1 MPDAGLEHTVR
12 PMQFLLRGTRGAS
25 LAMLMLFG
33 VTTGLIAGDAPDH
46 FLRDYA
52 ETRGWSLGRP
62 VKAQPTPDGQAVLF
76 LCAQPR
82 TPRLGL
88 FEFAV
93 TTGQTREL
101 VTPDQLLGG
110 GEEQLSPAEKARR
123 ERMRVTV
130 SGFTD
135 FQISKDGTR
144 LLLSLGGKLFLYDRT
159 AGAAIE
165 LKTGDGTLVDPK
177 FSPDGRFVGYVFDQ
191 DVRVYDLA
199 KRRERAVT
207 AGGTEVVTHGLAEF
221 VAQEEMDR
229 FSGWW
234 WSPDAKFI
242 AYEEADASGVEQWF
256 VADPSKPGQPAHGQY
271 YPRPG
276 KANVKARLGVVS
288 ARGGKTRWVS
298 WDVARYPYLA
308 RVDWAE
314 HGGLTLTVQT
324 RDQRELAVLCANPK
338 TGATQ
343 VLLTE
348 RDPAWVN
355 LDQQVPR
362 WLEDGSGFLWTSEHA
377 GAWQLELRSADGQ
390 LLRVLVP
397 PGEGYQSLVSVDEAA
412 KQVYYRASQD
422 PRQSHLYRV
431 PLAGGDMISLTAGR
445 LSQHGATFAKNHA
458 IYAETIASLDE
469 PTKTVVRRADGSL
482 IAELPSVAEAPPF
495 IPHVEMPTVG
505 DGPGFHAKL
514 IRPRAFAAGQKY
526 PVLVHV
532 YGGPHALMVT
542 AALSGQLLDQWIA
555 DQGFIVVSV
564 DGRGTP
570 GRGRDWE
577 RAIYQKFG
585 EVPLA
590 DQVAGVRAL
599 GRQFPEMDLGR
610 VGMFGWSFG
619 GYMAAQSVL
628 RRPDV
633 FKAAVAVASVTDWYD
648 YDTHYTERYLG
659 VPADAHDEV
668 YRRNSLIEDAPNL
681 RVPLLLVH
689 GTADDNVFFRHT
701 LKLAD
706 ALFRAGKPFDILP
719 LVGFTHLVPDAEAT
733 ERLWQRAVGFFK
745 ANLH

>member
-1 MPDAGLEHTVR
+1 M
-12 PMQFLLRGTRGAS
+12 LL
-25 LAMLMLFG
+25 LFG
-33 VTTGLIAGDAPDH
+33 GVNRLIAADTTDH
-46 FLRDYA
+46 FLRDLA
-52 ETRGWSLGRP
+52 ETRGWSLGLP

-76 LCAQPR
+76 LRAQPR

-88 FEFAV
+88 FEFDVA
-93 TTGQTREL
+93 TGQTREL

-110 GEEQLSPAEKARR
+110 GAETLSAAEQARR

-135 FQISKDGTR
+135 FQVSQDGSR
-144 LLLSLGGKLFLYDRT
+144 LLLSLGGKLYEYDRRGGT
-159 AGAAIE
+159 ATE
-165 LKTGDGTLVDPK
+165 LNTGEGTLVDPK
-177 FSPDGRFVGYVFDQ
+177 LSSDGRSVGYVLDQ

-207 AGGTEVVTHGLAEF
+207 TGGTEAVTHGLAEF

-242 AYEEADASGVEQWF
+242 AYEEADARGVEEWF
-256 VADPSKPGQPAHGQY
+256 VADPAKPGQPAHGQY

-288 ARGGKTRWVS
+288 ARGGKTRWVN
-298 WDVARYPYLA
+298 WDATRYPYLA
-308 RVDWAE
+308 RVDWSMG
-314 HGGLTLTVQT
+314 GGLTVTVQT
-324 RDQRELAVLCANPK
+324 RDQRELAALRADPK

-343 VLLTE
+343 VLLIE

-355 LDQQVPR
+355 LDPQMPR
-362 WLEDGSGFLWTSEHA
+362 WLANGSGFLWTSERA
-377 GAWQLELRSADGQ
+377 GAWQLELRSASGELD
-390 LLRVLVP
+390 RILVP
-397 PGEGYQSLVSVDEAA
+397 PGEGYQGLVSVDETAGR
-412 KQVYYRASQD
+412 VYYRASRD

-431 PLAGGDMISLTAGR
+431 PLAGGDLISLTAGR
-445 LSQHGATFAKNHA
+445 LSQHNATFAKNHTL
-458 IYAETIASLDE
+458 YVHTIASLDG
-469 PTKTVVRRADGSL
+469 PTKTWVCRADGSPV
-482 IAELPSVAEAPPF
+482 AELPSVAEEPPF

-505 DGPGFHAKL
+505 EGAGFHTKL
-514 IRPRAFAAGQKY
+514 IRPRAFAAGGKY

-532 YGGPHALMVT
+532 YGGPQALMVT
-542 AALSGQLLDQWIA
+542 AALSGQLLDQWLA

-590 DQVAGVRAL
+590 DQVAGVQAL
-599 GRQFPEMDLGR
+599 GRRFPEMDLER

-619 GYMAAQSVL
+619 GYLAAQSVL

-659 VPADAHDEV
+659 VPADAHDAV
-668 YRRNSLIEDAPNL
+668 YRRNSLIEDAPHL
-681 RVPLLLVH
+681 RVPLLLIH

-701 LKLAD
+701 LKLTD
-706 ALFRAGKPFDILP
+706 ALFRAGKPFEVLP
-719 LVGFTHLVPDAEAT
+719 LVGFTHMVPDAEAT
-733 ERLWQRAVGFFK
+733 ERLWQRAVSFFK
-745 ANLH
+745 TNLR